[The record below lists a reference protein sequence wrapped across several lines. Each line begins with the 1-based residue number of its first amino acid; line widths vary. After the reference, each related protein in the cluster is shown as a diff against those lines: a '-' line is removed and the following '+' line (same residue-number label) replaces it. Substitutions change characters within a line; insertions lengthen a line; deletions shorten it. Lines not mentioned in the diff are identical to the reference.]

1 MHEKMIKV
9 LDSIMADGP
18 AWRAAKDQKGH
29 AAGFMVD
36 ARSSIGVERQ
46 AIYGTM
52 AVQILVNGDFRT

>member
-1 MHEKMIKV
+1 MPEKIIKV

-18 AWRAAKDQKGH
+18 ALRAAKDQKGH

-36 ARSSIGVERQ
+36 ARSSIGAERQ

-52 AVQILVNGDFRT
+52 AVQSG